1 LIPQRRPGQD
11 SEGVAKRSIAWRTGC
26 GLFVR
31 LGALLVLWVC
41 LTGILIASEVAVVH
55 SAVLT
60 AFDRRATAWAVEHR
74 SPPLDALMK
83 AVTWGGSWVAVVAA
97 GVMIAVLAARRRIPI
112 LAVGIAVV
120 VWAGEAAGVGLT
132 KEIVQRPRPPERLWL
147 TSANGWSWPSGHAAV
162 AAVVFTTLA
171 VIVAYLGRTSAY
183 RAVAW
188 PAAALAVVAVG
199 FSRIEL
205 GVHWTTDVIASLA
218 FVVPWLLG
226 VAAVFRTASLHAPP
240 RPRPSQ

>member
-1 LIPQRRPGQD
+1 MRPIA
-11 SEGVAKRSIAWRTGC
+11 SRSGY
-26 GLFVR
+26 GLLVR

-41 LTGILIASEVAVVH
+41 LTGILIASEIAVVH
-55 SAVLT
+55 SAALT
-60 AFDRRATAWAVEHR
+60 AFDRRATAWVVDQR
-74 SPPLDALMK
+74 SPPLDAVMK

-97 GVMIAVLAARRRIPI
+97 GGLIAVLAARRRIPM

-120 VWAGEAAGVGLT
+120 AWAGEAAGVGLA

-162 AAVVFTTLA
+162 AVVVFTTLA
-171 VIVAYLGRTSAY
+171 VIAAYLGRTWTY
-183 RAVAW
+183 CAVAW

-205 GVHWTTDVIASLA
+205 GVHWATDVIASLA
-218 FVVPWLLG
+218 FVVLWLLG
-226 VAAVFRTASLHAPP
+226 VAAAFRTASIRVPP
-240 RPRPSQ
+240 RSTPSR